1 MRNSICR
8 PESITG
14 SLIEGVKTFS
24 NTPCT
29 PDVLLKRTSTFI
41 HPIQGINE
49 KIKNENSNCHQSEN
63 HLLSCQSADLSQ
75 AYISS
80 YKELDLT
87 TSAGLSFQDNEGS
100 SFLNNK
106 ETSVQDNRGLD
117 FQNNGGQGGQNNAGS
132 VIQDN
137 RGLNFQENGG
147 FNFHNIRGSDFRSK
161 RGSDFQESG
170 GSSFRKKES
179 DFQESEGSSFQ
190 KRGSDFQESEGSSS
204 QVNRRS
210 GFQNTR
216 FSSSQ
221 SHLDEG
227 SNIHNDPN
235 LGSFDEIGSPN
246 TVGLPS
252 PQTGN

>member
-63 HLLSCQSADLSQ
+63 HLLSSQSADLSQ
-75 AYISS
+75 TYISS
-80 YKELDLT
+80 YKELDLKP
-87 TSAGLSFQDNEGS
+87 SAGLSFQDNEGS

-106 ETSVQDNRGLD
+106 ESSFQDNRGLD

-147 FNFHNIRGSDFRSK
+147 FNFHNIRGSDF
-161 RGSDFQESG
+161 QESG
-170 GSSFRKKES
+170 GSSFRKKGS
-179 DFQESEGSSFQ
+179 DFQKSEGSSFQ